1 MCHAVLFAPRN
12 HRRDAPEDEET
23 FKTREDQFA
32 QQDEYEYVYTF
43 ARRDQESLWIFH
55 IIAKS
60 PEDNRF
66 AFSYDNLG
74 VEAWEGSGKMEEA
87 NKRFVISGLRSR
99 NSAREGARHA
109 ERFDT
114 RLCSGPS
121 TMCSPAVF
129 PGGCSNSTRRTRT
142 NWGTRGEASPI
153 WPNPSKMLHTGSP
166 LSIPMATYALSH
178 MSRLRGDPF
187 T

>member
-1 MCHAVLFAPRN
+1 MCNAVLFAPRN
-12 HRRDAPEDEET
+12 NRRDDPEDEET

-87 NKRFVISGLRSR
+87 NKRFVKLRAAFEEQRAGRGSSCGEVR
-99 NSAREGARHA
+99 YKIVFGAIHDV
-109 ERFDT
+109 FT
-114 RLCSGPS
+114 CSVPRRMFKLDQEDKNELGDQRRSKPYL
-121 TMCSPAVF
+121 AKF
-129 PGGCSNSTRRTRT
+129 FQNASNWVPPWRSQWPRTPCRT
-142 NWGTRGEASPI
+142 CQG
-153 WPNPSKMLHTGSP
+153 
-166 LSIPMATYALSH
+166 
-178 MSRLRGDPF
+178 
-187 T
+187 